1 MLMLLRQRTKTSG
14 WRLTVP
20 DQIFYVTRDS
30 IFFFL
35 SVVDSSINVQKRATK
50 VVERLRCYFKR
61 DVNRDTIPPLSYTP
75 KTFTAVWL
83 YRRRW
88 SPLLFDCHQEN
99 GQGNTFGATLKGGK
113 TQMFRVVQQPAYGR
127 LSRHLTFLHDYW
139 LARCYCCWWTRQP
152 PHPKDVP
159 EGDLVQLVKTLIN

>member
-1 MLMLLRQRTKTSG
+1 MLILLRQRTKTSG

-61 DVNRDTIPPLSYTP
+61 DVKRDTIPPLSYTP

-113 TQMFRVVQQPAYGR
+113 TQMFRVVQQPASQLAADCHATWHFHMISQVLLLVTTVARGGR
-127 LSRHLTFLHDYW
+127 AAAGWDHTH
-139 LARCYCCWWTRQP
+139 TI
-152 PHPKDVP
+152 
-159 EGDLVQLVKTLIN
+159 G